1 LETIVWQ
8 LEAAVAAGEEEPPC
22 SMNIMAAVTITH
34 GDVRKN
40 AMSLGNWGLAGQ
52 ALLSCKK
59 NLQSLFGLFC
69 PELFVSVEAAVRN
82 QTTASML

>member
-1 LETIVWQ
+1 
-8 LEAAVAAGEEEPPC
+8 
-22 SMNIMAAVTITH
+22 MNIMAAVTITH